1 MTCVECPVVVD
12 VFVVVEKRSLVMEE
26 RRRRKGLVEEEERW
40 VGRRRVRRVAV
51 VVGMGCSLTFDIV
64 FG

>member
-12 VFVVVEKRSLVMEE
+12 VEKRLVMEE
-26 RRRRKGLVEEEERW
+26 RKGLVEEEERW